1 MAEPGHT
8 KPAMKLALTHY
19 DILNVGRNASPDVIR
34 ATYRGLCRKYHP
46 DLNAGSTDSTRMMA
60 IINVS
65 YDILSSAAR
74 RQAYDDWLA
83 EQESL
88 HGRLASAAAD
98 WRLFTLPAGPLMS
111 RLTARTVFATS
122 HARAAVNHISRYAGR
137 YMAAGLA
144 MAITMA
150 AVVNPDVEPAQPDLA
165 LLGASPPLAIDEPHL
180 ALITATAIS
189 PGASRPAGYVRP
201 SHAPSGQ
208 AWPMQAGYLK
218 NSPILDNSGHASV
231 TVENVANSSDVHVKL
246 VALRGLRE
254 YPVREFYIP
263 AHGSF
268 TMENLSPGLYD
279 VRYRDLDN
287 GRLARSEEFM
297 IAEGVGVKGASQAK
311 TTVTLD
317 KIQRNRV
324 EIFALLETEF

>member
-1 MAEPGHT
+1 MAEPGHP

-19 DILNVGRNASPDVIR
+19 DILNVARNASPDVIR
-34 ATYRGLCRKYHP
+34 ATYRTLCRKYHP

-88 HGRLASAAAD
+88 HGRMASASAD

-111 RLTARTVFATS
+111 RLAARTAFATS
-122 HARAAVNHISRYAGR
+122 HARAAVTHISRYAGS
-137 YMAAGLA
+137 YMVAGLA
-144 MAITMA
+144 LAVTIA
-150 AVVNPDVEPAQPDLA
+150 AFVNPDVAPAQPDLA
-165 LLGASPPLAIDEPHL
+165 LLVASPPLAIDEPHL

-189 PGASRPAGYVRP
+189 PGASRPASYVRP
-201 SHAPSGQ
+201 RHAPSGQ
-208 AWPMQAGYLK
+208 AWPTQAGYLK
-218 NSPILDNSGHASV
+218 NTQILDNSGHAIV
-231 TVENVANSSDVHVKL
+231 KVENAANSSDVHVKL

-268 TMENLSPGLYD
+268 TVENLSPGLYD

-297 IAEGVGVKGASQAK
+297 IAEGAGVKGALQAK